1 MTDFLPNARDAR
13 AALLPLVSGE
23 LDDERARRLLAVHA
37 WSCLIEP
44 GDAIAGRLV
53 STMGHEEAL
62 AAAVAGRSPTA
73 ALDAAGITSRTW
85 QEALKRWLPRVNERA
100 MRDALD
106 VARRSGVSLLTPED
120 PQWPASLADL
130 GDHAPL
136 LLWVRGDLGRLSD
149 PTPTVALV
157 GARASTSYG
166 EHVTMEIAAEL
177 VARGVAIVSG
187 AAYGIDGAAHRAVL
201 TAGGTTVA
209 ILAGGAD
216 RPYPSGHAHL
226 IDGVAQSGAVVSEV
240 PCGSAPTKWRFL
252 QRNRLIAALADV
264 TVVVEAGWRSGSL
277 NTAGHAAAL
286 GRALGAVP
294 GPVTSP
300 ASAGCHRLMR
310 EFDAQCVT
318 SADDVVELL
327 GGPTPTLFDMPP
339 VQGPGERTD
348 DVTRVTDAMSFRAPR
363 ETSDIA
369 RRAGLTPEEVT
380 AILGLLTLDGSVIR
394 AEGGWRRGRT
404 GVPVP

>member
-13 AALLPLVSGE
+13 AALLPLVNGE

-106 VARRSGVSLLTPED
+106 VARRAGVSLLTPED

>member
-13 AALLPLVSGE
+13 AALLPLVNGE